1 MALRDVCL
9 AVTASQLLAE
19 IGALYHQLHARPDFN
34 RSVCTS
40 PETIALEDQIR
51 SLSDRYKRLT
61 ERRTTNDDEQDARV
75 DHSQYQA
82 ASP

>member
-1 MALRDVCL
+1 MRDVWL

-51 SLSDRYKRLT
+51 GLSDRYKRLT
-61 ERRTTNDDEQDARV
+61 ERTNDDEKDARV
-75 DHSQYQA
+75 DHSQYDA